1 MFDYDSFFQ
10 TVSTG
15 AVGTLV
21 ILGVFF
27 NLVTAIGMVR
37 LPDVYTR
44 MQASTKGGTLGV
56 GCLIIACAI
65 HFGSLA
71 IAAQSLLVVAF
82 IFLTAP
88 VSGHLIGRAA
98 YFVGAPIW
106 DRTAHDDLKGCYD
119 PETHALSATPTEEN
133 EIYAGVV
140 RQRAELIAG
149 GSLED

>member
-1 MFDYDSFFQ
+1 MFDTQSFFD
-10 TVSTG
+10 TV
-15 AVGTLV
+15 AVSAVAVLV

-44 MQASTKGGTLGV
+44 MQASTKAGTMGV
-56 GCLIIACAI
+56 GCIIIAGTI
-65 HFGSLA
+65 HFHSLA
-71 IAAQSLLVVAF
+71 VAAHSVLVIAF

-106 DRTAHDDLKGCYD
+106 GRTKHDELKGCYD
-119 PETHALSATPTEEN
+119 PVTHALSAEPEEEN
-133 EIYAGVV
+133 EIYADVA
-140 RQRAELIAG
+140 RQRAELVAG
-149 GSLED
+149 GSIED